1 MLPCLRAERG
11 MAVAEVGRLKV
22 LVVPEPFHV
31 HHIPVLL
38 IFTSTGQL
46 ELISSG

>member
-1 MLPCLRAERG
+1 MPQGREENGSCWGGE
-11 MAVAEVGRLKV
+11 RLKV
-22 LVVPEPFHV
+22 LVVPEPLHV

>member
-1 MLPCLRAERG
+1 M
-11 MAVAEVGRLKV
+11 

-31 HHIPVLL
+31 HHIPLLL

-46 ELISSG
+46 ELIPSGRSSSCPGLPQ